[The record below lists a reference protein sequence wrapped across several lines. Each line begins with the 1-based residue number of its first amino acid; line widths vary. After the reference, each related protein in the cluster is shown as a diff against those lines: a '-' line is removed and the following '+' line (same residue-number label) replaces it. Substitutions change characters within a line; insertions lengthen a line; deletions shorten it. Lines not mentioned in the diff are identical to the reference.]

1 MGRNDSNGCHYHFS
15 SHRHSRSIHTET
27 LPTGQRPAL
36 AVLRANSRVLIA
48 VERSLGLNWAELA
61 VQESLYSPRPG
72 ARGTGYTGVNGGYY
86 TGERSN
92 GTRIAYI
99 LIRFLHEIL
108 WNFSTYVYFSSNYR
122 LISSRVLV
130 SMQIHISGIFAS

>member
-1 MGRNDSNGCHYHFS
+1 MSLPLFLSPTFTLHPHRDLANRTTPTFRGSSRKFTCLDCCWAISRAKLGRISG
-15 SHRHSRSIHTET
+15 
-27 LPTGQRPAL
+27 
-36 AVLRANSRVLIA
+36 
-48 VERSLGLNWAELA
+48 LG
-61 VQESLYSPRPG
+61 ESLFAK
-72 ARGTGYTGVNGGYY
+72 ARSKRNWIHWGGVNGGYY